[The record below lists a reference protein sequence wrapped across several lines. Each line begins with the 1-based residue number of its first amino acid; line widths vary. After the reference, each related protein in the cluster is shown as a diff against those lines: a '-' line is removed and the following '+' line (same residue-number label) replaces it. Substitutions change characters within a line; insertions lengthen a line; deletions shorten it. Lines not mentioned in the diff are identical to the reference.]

1 MFSGIGIMKTISMA
15 DFTAQIEARKREIGM
30 VDDATTT
37 EAMRNKGGNRT
48 PKKRAFLSRIDGRAK
63 AAGKTPVRAYY

>member
-1 MFSGIGIMKTISMA
+1 MVTISMA

-30 VDDATTT
+30 VDDAATT

-48 PKKRAFLSRIDGRAK
+48 PKKRALLSRIEGRAI
-63 AAGKTPVRAYY
+63 AAGRKPLRSYY